1 MKYNLDNIK
10 KTQEVQQPTTS
21 SNKDQQ
27 EKLKYFKPQMGKN
40 NIRFLP
46 YMSLN
51 ETPIE
56 TILFY
61 DNKKIGTQYRVVS
74 PRTFGERDILAE
86 AFDTIRRQKGPEAW
100 NVAKNLKAQEKCFAF
115 VIDRDHEEL
124 GPQLWE
130 LKPEHRNEIFGKM
143 LEDDHVDNDLFDAKS
158 GHDWTV
164 TVKPK
169 MDADGKPQMFNGY
182 PVKTFSFSV
191 RAKSTP
197 LSTDKEQA
205 AKWLDSVPNIAEF
218 YKARMPTE
226 EQQQEILEN
235 YLASKQDHEPESTAT
250 GNNASS
256 TDDDGVD
263 AETKAKLDEAFAGF

>member
-10 KTQEVQQPTTS
+10 KTQEAQVPATKSDSQ
-21 SNKDQQ
+21 D
-27 EKLKYFKPQMGKN
+27 KLKYFKPQMGKN
-40 NIRFLP
+40 SVRFLP

-56 TILFY
+56 TISFY
-61 DNKKIGTQYRVVS
+61 DNKKLGTQYRVVA
-74 PRTFGERDILAE
+74 PKTFKQRDILNE
-86 AFDTIRRQKGPEAW
+86 AFETIRKQKGTEAW

-143 LEDDHVDNDLFDAKS
+143 LEDDFVDSDLFDAKS

-191 RAKSTP
+191 RTKSTP

-205 AKWLDSVPNIAEF
+205 ANWLGSVPNIAEY
-218 YKARMPTE
+218 YKSRLPTE

-235 YLASKQDHEPESTAT
+235 YLASKQDHEPESTAS
-250 GNNASS
+250 GNASS
-256 TDDDGVD
+256 DDNGVD